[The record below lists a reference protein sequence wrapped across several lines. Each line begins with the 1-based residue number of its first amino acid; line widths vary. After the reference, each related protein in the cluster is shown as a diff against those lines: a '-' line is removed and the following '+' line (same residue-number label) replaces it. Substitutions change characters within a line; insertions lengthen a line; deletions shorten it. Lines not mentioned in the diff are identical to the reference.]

1 MTFQTIL
8 TTNGRHS
15 FALFYY
21 KHTEM
26 LQKLSATDDSCM
38 RAQVGFSAGKQYSTY
53 LTNLPD
59 KQKVLLNNFKS
70 ISRCQQQQSRII
82 LELYRNTVDNVGCN
96 NKGTYV
102 NKADMV
108 QLDLNF

>member
-1 MTFQTIL
+1 MTFQAIL
-8 TTNGRHS
+8 TTNGRQS

-53 LTNLPD
+53 VTNLPD
-59 KQKVLLNNFKS
+59 KQKALLSNFKR
-70 ISRCQQQQSRII
+70 ISRCQQQQNRII
-82 LELYRNTVDNVGCN
+82 LELYRNTVDDVGCN
-96 NKGTYV
+96 NKGMQI
-102 NKADMV
+102 K
-108 QLDLNF
+108 LI